1 MERRLPDSA
10 RDVCLTPRW
19 RRRPPALTLLAGV
32 LTALAS
38 AAAALGSPATA
49 PGGGPAAGLRG
60 DDRVTLPGHVHPLAR
75 AESDIGP
82 ADPDLAMRRIVLV
95 LRRRPG
101 AEAELRRLLEA
112 QQDPASP
119 SYHAWLT
126 PEEFGRRFGL
136 ASEQVGA
143 VVDWIRSEG
152 FSVDEVARGRGWIEV
167 SGTVRQVERTFH
179 TAIRRF
185 RVDGTTH
192 HANSLEPSIPR
203 ALASFVAGIASL
215 HDFVHTP
222 LARRW
227 KQVTPAAQLAGQNV
241 LGPGDFATIYNVNP
255 LYAAGIRGAGVKIAI
270 AGRSDLVLADVQAFR
285 SYFGLPAND
294 PVIVHNGPPPGDLG
308 GSEEVE
314 ADLDVQWSG
323 AVAPQA
329 TVEFVVSA
337 TTFPS
342 DGFALSAAY
351 IVDNALA
358 PILSA
363 SFADC
368 ELSDTASSLDYFN
381 GLWGQ
386 AAAEGITVLVAAGD
400 LGAPECY
407 GMASVSGLCSTPYDV
422 CVGGT
427 MFVDTPA
434 ATWWSP
440 NPDPVTKASALSYIP
455 EATWNEPGFGATGG
469 GASAVYPKPWWQVA
483 PGVPDDG
490 RRDLPD
496 VSLAAAG
503 HDGHVV
509 FVGNAPIV
517 VGGTSASTPCFAG
530 LLALIVQQTGSAQG
544 NANPTL
550 YRLGNDQYAHGGAA
564 VFHDITAGDNTFA
577 NAFLDVAGF
586 ASGTGYDLATGLGSV
601 DASALAAAWTT
612 QAHPDFALSLDF
624 ADVDMRP
631 GDSFSRTVRLESFG
645 GFQFPVALSVAGLPP
660 GFTATFNPPVLSG
673 TGSATLLIASTA
685 RAATGWIPLDLV
697 GVGGG
702 ITHSLPIYVLL
713 FFADVTDHVRSL
725 PQPQNGV
732 VNDLANG
739 PDGAIWCTIL
749 GLNGA
754 TDRIGRVTMA
764 GALTEFPLDS
774 CTNLRCYPL
783 PITAGPDGALWFTEA
798 NGYKVGR
805 ITTAGAVS
813 TFSPPAAP
821 NVLGGIVSGPDGAL
835 WFVEIGQ
842 APRVGRVTPGGAFSV
857 FPLPAADQRPNGYSL
872 FPSIAAGPDG
882 ALWFT
887 LDRSDKIDR
896 ITPAGAITELSVPT
910 PGSGP
915 GPIVA
920 GPDGA
925 LWFGEAHLGKIGRV
939 TTAGAFAE
947 LPTGMP
953 YFVGVGGGIVD
964 LIVGPDGNL
973 WFLADRFKGG
983 IISSLLGRMTL
994 AGSLSWFLF
1003 GGAAYDMQTGP
1014 DGNLWFIDFSG
1025 RIGSVPFPTPP
1036 TVFYT
1041 VTPCRVLD
1049 TRLPSGPLGGPA
1061 LAAGEVRDLPLGGNC
1076 GIPAD
1081 AEAVVA
1087 NLTVVNPSAPGY
1099 FELSVTGSF
1108 GHTSTL
1114 NFRAGQTRANNAV
1127 VPLFGNGHTKTHLS
1141 MATGQAD
1148 LVVDVTGYFR

>member
-10 RDVCLTPRW
+10 RGACLTPRW
-19 RRRPPALTLLAGV
+19 RRRPPVLMLLAGV

-38 AAAALGSPATA
+38 ASAALGGPATA

-75 AESDIGP
+75 AESDVGP
-82 ADPDLAMRRIVLV
+82 ADPELAMRRIVLV

-143 VVDWIRSEG
+143 VVDWIRREG
-152 FSVDEVARGRGWIEV
+152 LSVDEVARGRGWIEV

-192 HANSLEPSIPR
+192 LANSLEPSIPR
-203 ALASFVAGIASL
+203 ALAPFVAGIASL

-227 KQVTPAAQLAGQNV
+227 KQLTPAAQLAGQNF
-241 LGPGDFATIYNVNP
+241 LGPADFATIYNVNP
-255 LYAAGIRGAGVKIAI
+255 LYAAGFLGAGVKIAI
-270 AGRSDLVLADVQAFR
+270 PGRSDLVLADVQTFR

-308 GSEEVE
+308 GGEEVE

-329 TVEFVVSA
+329 TIEFVVSA
-337 TTFPS
+337 TVFPN
-342 DGFALSAAY
+342 DGFTLSAAY

-368 ELSDTASSLDYFN
+368 ELMDTASSLDYFN
-381 GLWGQ
+381 ALWGQ

-400 LGAPECY
+400 FGASQCY
-407 GMASVSGLCSTPYDV
+407 GMASASGLCSTPYDV

-469 GASAVYPKPWWQVA
+469 GVSAVYPKPWWQVA

-503 HDGHVV
+503 HDGHIV
-509 FVGNAPIV
+509 FIGNTPYV
-517 VGGTSASTPCFAG
+517 VGGTSASAPCLAG
-530 LLALIVQQTGSAQG
+530 LLALIVQETGSAQG
-544 NANPTL
+544 NVNPTL

-564 VFHDITAGDNTFA
+564 VFHDITSGDNTF
-577 NAFLDVAGF
+577 FDVAGF

-612 QAHPDFALSLDF
+612 QAHPDFALSLDR

-631 GDSFSRTVRLESFG
+631 GDSFSLNVRLESFG
-645 GFQFPVALSVAGLPP
+645 GFQSPVALSVAGLPP
-660 GFTATFNPPVLSG
+660 GVTATFTPPVLSG

-685 RAATGWIPLDLV
+685 HAATGWVPLDLV
-697 GVGGG
+697 GAGGG
-702 ITHSLPIYVLL
+702 IAHSLPIYVLL
-713 FFADVTDHVRSL
+713 FFDSLTDHVRSL
-725 PQPQNGV
+725 LQPQDGLAI
-732 VNDLANG
+732 DLANG
-739 PDGAIWCTIL
+739 PDGAVWCTIL
-749 GLNGA
+749 GINGA
-754 TDRIGRVTMA
+754 TDRIGRITMA
-764 GALTEFPLDS
+764 GALTEFPLTS
-774 CTNLRCYPL
+774 CTNYQCYPI

-842 APRVGRVTPGGAFSV
+842 APRVGRVTPGGDFSV
-857 FPLPAADQRPNGYSL
+857 FPLPASDQLPAGYSL

-887 LDRSDKIDR
+887 LYRSNKIGR
-896 ITPAGAITELSVPT
+896 ITPAGAITEFSVPT

-915 GPIVA
+915 GAIVA

-925 LWFGEAHLGKIGRV
+925 LWFGEAQLGTIGRI
-939 TTAGAFAE
+939 TTAGAIAE

-953 YFVGVGGGIVD
+953 YFPGIGGGIVD

-973 WFLADRFKGG
+973 WFIADLVKGG
-983 IISSLLGRMTL
+983 FIRSVLGRMTL
-994 AGSLSWFLF
+994 AGRLSWFLF
-1003 GGAAYDMQTGP
+1003 GEAALHLQTGP
-1014 DGNLWFIDFSG
+1014 DGNLWFVDLLG
-1025 RIGSVPFPTPP
+1025 RIGSAPFPTPP
-1036 TVFYT
+1036 TDFYT

-1099 FELSVTGSF
+1099 FALSVTGSF

>member
-10 RDVCLTPRW
+10 RDTCLTPRW
-19 RRRPPALTLLAGV
+19 RRRPPVLTLLAGV
-32 LTALAS
+32 LTALASAS

-75 AESDIGP
+75 AESDVGP

-101 AEAELRRLLEA
+101 AEGELRRLLEA

-143 VVDWIRSEG
+143 VADWIRSEG
-152 FSVDEVARGRGWIEV
+152 FSVDGVARGRGWIEF

-203 ALASFVAGIASL
+203 ALASSVAGIASL

-222 LARRW
+222 LARVW
-227 KQVTPAAQLAGQNV
+227 KQVTPADQISGQNV

-255 LYAAGIRGAGVKIAI
+255 LYAAGLKGAGVKIAI
-270 AGRSDLVLADVQAFR
+270 PGRSDLVLADVQAFR

-308 GSEEVE
+308 GGEEVE

-329 TVEFVVSA
+329 TIEFVVSA
-337 TTFPS
+337 TAFPN
-342 DGFALSAAY
+342 DGFTLSAAY

-368 ELSDTASSLDYFN
+368 ELIDAASTLDYFN
-381 GLWGQ
+381 ALWGQ
-386 AAAEGITVLVAAGD
+386 AAAEGITVLVASGD
-400 LGAPECY
+400 VGAPQCY
-407 GMASVSGLCSTPYDV
+407 GMASVSGLCSTPYNV

-490 RRDLPD
+490 HRDLPD

-509 FVGNAPIV
+509 FIGNTPYV
-517 VGGTSASTPCFAG
+517 VGGTSASAPCFAG
-530 LLALIVQQTGSAQG
+530 LLALIVQKTGSPQG

-550 YRLGNDQYAHGGAA
+550 YRLGNDQYANGGAA
-564 VFHDITAGDNTFA
+564 VFHDITSGDNTF
-577 NAFLDVAGF
+577 LGVTGF

-612 QAHPDFALSLDF
+612 QAHPDFALSLDY
-624 ADVDMRP
+624 ADVDMQP

-645 GFQFPVALSVAGLPP
+645 GFQSPVALSVAGLPP
-660 GFTATFNPPVLSG
+660 GFTATFTPPVLSG
-673 TGSATLLIASTA
+673 AGSSTLLIASTA
-685 RAATGWIPLDLV
+685 RAASGWIPLDLV
-697 GVGGG
+697 GAGGG
-702 ITHSLPIYVLL
+702 ISHSLPIYVLL
-713 FFADVTDHVRSL
+713 FLDLVTNVHYL
-725 PQPQNGV
+725 PQPQDGFV
-732 VNDLANG
+732 TDLTNG
-739 PDGAIWCTIL
+739 PDGAVWCTIV

-754 TDRIGRVTMA
+754 IDRIGRITMN
-764 GALTEFPLDS
+764 GALTEFPMNG
-774 CTNLRCYPL
+774 CTWYQCYPNL
-783 PITAGPDGALWFTEA
+783 ITSGPDGALWFTEA

-805 ITTAGAVS
+805 STTSGAIS

-821 NVLGGIVSGPDGAL
+821 NNVLGGIVSGPDGAL

-857 FPLPAADQRPNGYSL
+857 FPLPASDLLPPGYSL
-872 FPSIAAGPDG
+872 FPSIVAGPDG

-887 LDRSDKIDR
+887 LYTSNKIGR
-896 ITPAGAITELSVPT
+896 ITPAGAITEFSVPT

-915 GPIVA
+915 GAIVA

-925 LWFGEAHLGKIGRV
+925 LWFGEAQLGKIGRI
-939 TTAGAFAE
+939 TTAGAIDE

-953 YFVGVGGGIVD
+953 YFPGVGGGILD

-973 WFLADRFKGG
+973 WFIADLAKGG
-983 IISSLLGRMTL
+983 FARSMLGRMTL
-994 AGSLSWFLF
+994 AGRLSWWEFALEVNL
-1003 GGAAYDMQTGP
+1003 QTGP
-1014 DGNLWFIDFSG
+1014 DGNLWFIEAFSG
-1025 RIGSVPFPTPP
+1025 RIGRVPFPTPP
-1036 TVFYT
+1036 TDFYT
-1041 VTPCRVLD
+1041 VAPCRVLD

-1061 LAAGEVRDLPLGGNC
+1061 LAAGEVRDLPLAGNC

-1087 NLTVVNPSAPGY
+1087 NLTVVNPSAQGY
-1099 FELSVTGSF
+1099 FDLSVTGSF

-1127 VPLFGNGHTKTHLS
+1127 VPLFGNGHTKAHLA